1 MPQEANEDKNLDVEM
16 ANNEVP
22 DEKKDANMVE
32 ENSSSEQQKLSQSGL
47 NKNSMASMHRLMTFQ
62 SPSQEKATEVSSSS
76 IYQPY
81 FKPEYNLF
89 FAT

>member
-1 MPQEANEDKNLDVEM
+1 M
-16 ANNEVP
+16 ANIEFA
-22 DEKKDANMVE
+22 DEKKDVNMVE
-32 ENSSSEQQKLSQSGL
+32 ENSSSEQQKLCQSGL

-62 SPSQEKATEVSSSS
+62 SPSQEKATEVVASS

>member
-1 MPQEANEDKNLDVEM
+1 MPQAANEDKNLDVEM
-16 ANNEVP
+16 ANIEFA
-22 DEKKDANMVE
+22 DEKKDVNMVE

-62 SPSQEKATEVSSSS
+62 SPSQEKATEFIASS

>member
-1 MPQEANEDKNLDVEM
+1 M

-62 SPSQEKATEVSSSS
+62 SPS
-76 IYQPY
+76 
-81 FKPEYNLF
+81 
-89 FAT
+89 

>member
-1 MPQEANEDKNLDVEM
+1 MPQAEDKNLDVEM

-62 SPSQEKATEVSSSS
+62 SPSQE
-76 IYQPY
+76 
-81 FKPEYNLF
+81 
-89 FAT
+89 

>member
-32 ENSSSEQQKLSQSGL
+32 ENSSSE
-47 NKNSMASMHRLMTFQ
+47 
-62 SPSQEKATEVSSSS
+62 
-76 IYQPY
+76 
-81 FKPEYNLF
+81 
-89 FAT
+89 